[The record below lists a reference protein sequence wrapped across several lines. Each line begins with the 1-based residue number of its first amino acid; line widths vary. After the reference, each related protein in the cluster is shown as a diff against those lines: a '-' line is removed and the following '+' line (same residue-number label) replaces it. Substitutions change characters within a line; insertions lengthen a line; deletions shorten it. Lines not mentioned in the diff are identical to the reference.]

1 MNEPKLLKI
10 ARFSTSCSVLG
21 PGKRAVVWVQGCARR
36 CPGCVAPETWDPEG
50 GTVFSVE
57 TLAEKLT
64 RLPEIEGLTFS
75 GGEPFLQASG
85 LCALADA
92 CRKIRPELTVMAF
105 TGWTLEELLAREQ
118 REELALLARLDIL
131 IDGPYRETEHEN
143 LLWRGSRNQKV
154 WFLTPRYERDWKPR
168 IHETG
173 VHLELE
179 ADSETLHI
187 MGIPPKD
194 FRAKIDE
201 IARKLHLTQQNG

>member
-75 GGEPFLQASG
+75 GGEPFLQAAG

-105 TGWTLEELLAREQ
+105 TGWTLEELLAREK

>member
-36 CPGCVAPETWDPEG
+36 CPGCVAPDTWDPEG